1 MIILSILLNFNAYLS
16 LRVLAKQSVIRMRLL
31 LRRSGSQ
38 CRFLNFIKLNV
49 HTYNVICVTLPKFF
63 ER

>member
-38 CRFLNFIKLNV
+38 CRFSEFYKIKCTYIQCDLRNFAKI
-49 HTYNVICVTLPKFF
+49 F
-63 ER
+63 